1 MGTGYAVVFSPPL
14 FPPLRVERSPSSI
27 DSVDV
32 TAYADEKVRLH
43 AEAQLLE
50 GSQVAE
56 SFMGDQ
62 ETKDEEGRR
71 VDAVGGEV
79 EGEVEAEG
87 GRTLKMKRKRRK
99 ESSVPSWTLINLFL
113 VSEVF

>member
-14 FPPLRVERSPSSI
+14 FPPLRVERSPSST

-56 SFMGDQ
+56 SFMA
-62 ETKDEEGRR
+62 TKRQRTKKEEG
-71 VDAVGGEV
+71 
-79 EGEVEAEG
+79 
-87 GRTLKMKRKRRK
+87 
-99 ESSVPSWTLINLFL
+99 
-113 VSEVF
+113 